1 MGLFLIPEKNLN
13 QSPVISGLPLRS
25 RKLVLC
31 WISLNRNSSYLF
43 AWVLICF
50 VIRGISV
57 ASLELLHSQLDN
69 ASRIFF
75 FLLEILLLHLAKI
88 YWSALLKAIHQD
100 MSLGV
105 TNHTTLQTTTND
117 HSVEEIRDYLI
128 LKKDL
133 GSNGWVLEGENK
145 ADML

>member
-1 MGLFLIPEKNLN
+1 
-13 QSPVISGLPLRS
+13 
-25 RKLVLC
+25 
-31 WISLNRNSSYLF
+31 
-43 AWVLICF
+43 
-50 VIRGISV
+50 
-57 ASLELLHSQLDN
+57 
-69 ASRIFF
+69 
-75 FLLEILLLHLAKI
+75 
-88 YWSALLKAIHQD
+88 

>member
-1 MGLFLIPEKNLN
+1 MLAG
-13 QSPVISGLPLRS
+13 
-25 RKLVLC
+25 
-31 WISLNRNSSYLF
+31 
-43 AWVLICF
+43 
-50 VIRGISV
+50 
-57 ASLELLHSQLDN
+57 
-69 ASRIFF
+69 F

-88 YWSALLKAIHQD
+88 YWSALLKAILQD

-133 GSNGWVLEGENK
+133 VSKGWVLEGENK